1 MQCPLLFEEEW
12 VDPRR
17 RRRRRRRRCSGRR
30 RRRGR
35 WRRMYLGAYPRGI
48 TVARSM
54 HNPALRVSVLR
65 VYKAAKRRILAAH
78 AGRALPKGRRT
89 RRRRTRIVCAD
100 TLVASAAGFSC
111 VRLVA
116 VIRHVPLAPRIAFA
130 ALAVTSEK
138 CCIGNVGQGVIVVG
152 RDNFSWSAL
161 VASAA
166 GLLCRFALAILF
178 DLVFAPRRTISA
190 RHAGLSQK
198 RPHGGGQPPSRWDGN
213 CSVIITPLRALQSG
227 ARNGTVLR
235 DGVRYNTC
243 QECTW

>member
-1 MQCPLLFEEEW
+1 MQSPLLFEEEW

-54 HNPALRVSVLR
+54 HNPALRVGVLR

-138 CCIGNVGQGVIVVG
+138 CRIGNVGQGVIVVG
-152 RDNFSWSAL
+152 RDNFGWLAL

-166 GLLCRFALAILF
+166 GLLCRFALAIFF
-178 DLVFAPRRTISA
+178 DLVFAPRRTITG
-190 RHAGLSQK
+190 RHAGVGELSLVSLSK
-198 RPHGGGQPPSRWDGN
+198 TTDRTHLARRAAPASRRG
-213 CSVIITPLRALQSG
+213 I
-227 ARNGTVLR
+227 AR
-235 DGVRYNTC
+235 
-243 QECTW
+243 

>member
-1 MQCPLLFEEEW
+1 MH
-12 VDPRR
+12 
-17 RRRRRRRRCSGRR
+17 
-30 RRRGR
+30 
-35 WRRMYLGAYPRGI
+35 LGAYPRGI
-48 TVARSM
+48 TLARSF

-89 RRRRTRIVCAD
+89 WRRRTRIVCAD

-138 CCIGNVGQGVIVVG
+138 SRIGNVGQGVIVVG
-152 RDNFSWSAL
+152 RDNFSWLAL

-166 GLLCRFALAILF
+166 GLLCRFALAIFF

-190 RHAGLSQK
+190 RHAGVESLSP
-198 RPHGGGQPPSRWDGN
+198 RTDRTAAGRPPSRSAGDL
-213 CSVIITPLRALQSG
+213 SVIITPDLRALPSG
-227 ARNGTVLR
+227 K
-235 DGVRYNTC
+235 
-243 QECTW
+243 

>member
-35 WRRMYLGAYPRGI
+35 WRRMHLGAYPRGI
-48 TVARSM
+48 TLARSF

-138 CCIGNVGQGVIVVG
+138 CRIGNVGQGVIVVG
-152 RDNFSWSAL
+152 RDNFSWLAL

-166 GLLCRFALAILF
+166 GLLCRFALAIFF
-178 DLVFAPRRTISA
+178 DLVFAPRRTITG
-190 RHAGLSQK
+190 RHAGVGELSLVSLSK
-198 RPHGGGQPPSRWDGN
+198 TTDRTHLARRAAPASRRG
-213 CSVIITPLRALQSG
+213 I
-227 ARNGTVLR
+227 AR
-235 DGVRYNTC
+235 
-243 QECTW
+243 

>member
-1 MQCPLLFEEEW
+1 MH
-12 VDPRR
+12 
-17 RRRRRRRRCSGRR
+17 
-30 RRRGR
+30 
-35 WRRMYLGAYPRGI
+35 LGAYPRGI
-48 TVARSM
+48 TLARSF

-89 RRRRTRIVCAD
+89 WRRRTRIVCAD
-100 TLVASAAGFSC
+100 ALVASAAGFSC

-152 RDNFSWSAL
+152 RDNFSWLAL

-178 DLVFAPRRTISA
+178 DLVFAPRRTITG
-190 RHAGLSQK
+190 RHADVGELSLVSLSQT
-198 RPHGGGQPPSRWDGN
+198 RPHAPARRAAPASTRQELLRDYHPRLTLAHCRAERGTEPSSERWNPLTHVRNTDGN
-213 CSVIITPLRALQSG
+213 NKLESRCLNTPTHS
-227 ARNGTVLR
+227 
-235 DGVRYNTC
+235 
-243 QECTW
+243 

>member
-1 MQCPLLFEEEW
+1 
-12 VDPRR
+12 
-17 RRRRRRRRCSGRR
+17 
-30 RRRGR
+30 
-35 WRRMYLGAYPRGI
+35 MYLGAYPRGI

-138 CCIGNVGQGVIVVG
+138 SRIGNVGQGVIVVG
-152 RDNFSWSAL
+152 RDNFSWLAL

-166 GLLCRFALAILF
+166 GLLCRFALAIFF
-178 DLVFAPRRTISA
+178 DLVFAPRRTITG
-190 RHAGLSQK
+190 RHAGVGELSLVSLPDQTA
-198 RPHGGGQPPSRWDGN
+198 RTAGAAPSSGSARNG
-213 CSVIITPLRALQSG
+213 SVIITPPDLRALPSG

-235 DGVRYNTC
+235 EMESVNTC
-243 QECTW
+243 QEYRW

>member
-1 MQCPLLFEEEW
+1 MH
-12 VDPRR
+12 
-17 RRRRRRRRCSGRR
+17 
-30 RRRGR
+30 
-35 WRRMYLGAYPRGI
+35 LGAYPRGI
-48 TVARSM
+48 TLARSF

-138 CCIGNVGQGVIVVG
+138 CRIGNVGQGVIVVG
-152 RDNFSWSAL
+152 RDNFSWLAL

-166 GLLCRFALAILF
+166 GLLCRFALAIFF
-178 DLVFAPRRTISA
+178 DLVFAPRRTITG
-190 RHAGLSQK
+190 RHAGVGELSLVSLPDQTA
-198 RPHGGGQPPSRWDGN
+198 RTCAAGSPS
-213 CSVIITPLRALQSG
+213 LKA
-227 ARNGTVLR
+227 
-235 DGVRYNTC
+235 
-243 QECTW
+243 